1 MPVNTPHKEYYG
13 MLPKWE
19 RARDCFD
26 GSDTVKN
33 KGVMYLPKL
42 DTHKRLSSGGED
54 AYNEYVL
61 RALYFNA
68 TGRTVEGLAG
78 ALFQVAPVITAPTV
92 IEPHLEDITLSGQSF
107 NLFGLELVREVL
119 LMGRFGVLVDMP
131 NQETNVAAGF
141 ASVTPIRPY
150 WVGYRAEDI
159 LSWRTTRL
167 EGKQLLT
174 RVILQ
179 EAVEEEN
186 PTDSYDPDE
195 VDQWRVLEL
204 VAGVY
209 TQSVFRKNSEKEGEF
224 ILTETIVPTRR
235 GESLPYIPF
244 TFVGPTSTSPSAQKP
259 PLLDMIDVN
268 ISHYRTSAD
277 LEHGRHKVALPTP
290 WVAGAVGSKHGPL
303 VIGSGVAWVLEKEGR
318 AGMLEFTG
326 QGLGA
331 LEKALADKQKMMGTL
346 GARLLEEQ
354 SGSAETATAVNMR
367 HAGETATLRTIAQTA
382 QHALTAALRIHSW
395 WMGTHPTP
403 SDLRQI
409 QCVLNKEFFTTRL
422 KPQELQ
428 VLIMALQSD
437 TISMETFYANL
448 QRGEIARP
456 GVTLEEEEADI
467 ASRYDG
473 ELLPGETGEG
483 EGEEGEGGSFKVEER
498 DGKYVVLDKD
508 GKVQG
513 TFDTQEE
520 ADAKKDE
527 LSKKK
532 KPEDDDDA

>member
-1 MPVNTPHKEYYG
+1 MF
-13 MLPKWE
+13 PKWE
-19 RARDCFD
+19 RARDCYD
-26 GSDTVKN
+26 GSDAVKDE
-33 KGVMYLPKL
+33 GVKYLPKL

-54 AYNEYVL
+54 QYKEYVM

-78 ALFQVAPVITAPTV
+78 ALFQVAPLVTAPMAL
-92 IEPHLEDITLSGQSF
+92 EPHLEDITLAGKSF
-107 NLFGLELVREVL
+107 DLFGLEMVREVL
-119 LMGRFGVLVDMP
+119 LTGRFGVLIDMP
-131 NQETNVAAGF
+131 NQEVDAVEGFTNLKE
-141 ASVTPIRPY
+141 IRPY
-150 WVGYRAEDI
+150 WIAYRAEDI
-159 LSWRTTRL
+159 ISWKTTRL

-179 EAVEEEN
+179 ENIEEE
-186 PTDSYDPDE
+186 DGEDPYVPKE
-195 VDQWRVLEL
+195 VEQWRVLEL
-204 VAGVY
+204 VNGVY
-209 TQSVFRKNSEKEGEF
+209 TQFIFRQDTEKEDTF
-224 ILTETIVPTRR
+224 ILTDTIVPTRR
-235 GESLPYIPF
+235 GEKMPFLPF
-244 TFVGPTSTSPSAQKP
+244 TFVGPTSTSPEVQKP

-268 ISHYRTSAD
+268 LSHYRTSAD

-290 WVAGAVGSKHGPL
+290 WVAGAIGSKHGPL
-303 VIGSGVAWVLEKEGR
+303 VIGSGAAWMLEKDGR

-331 LEKALADKQKMMGTL
+331 LEKATADKQKMMGTL

-354 SGSAETATAVNMR
+354 SGAAETATAVNMR
-367 HAGETATLRTIAQTA
+367 HAGESATLRTIAQTA
-382 QHALTAALRIHSW
+382 GFALTQALRVHSW
-395 WMGTHPTP
+395 WLGTHATP

-409 QCVLNKEFFTTRL
+409 QCDLNKEFFTTRL

-456 GVTLEEEEADI
+456 GVTLDEEMADI
-467 ASRYDG
+467 AARFDG
-473 ELLPGETGEG
+473 DVLPGEGGED
-483 EGEEGEGGSFKVEER
+483 EGEGGSFTVEER

-513 TFDTQEE
+513 TFDTEEE
-520 ADAKKDE
+520 ANKKKDE

-532 KPEDDDDA
+532 PAEEDQNA